1 MAVESTRIRWI
12 RLKKIL
18 SDLTGCDVHI
28 YATTE
33 MGNES
38 IAKLDL
44 TGTTFLSAEVVINL
58 ARVKGLNDAINALS
72 HEGAH
77 IITRDSAHDVD
88 FKAQRDRLRKDIVYQ
103 YTHNKKYTE

>member
-1 MAVESTRIRWI
+1 
-12 RLKKIL
+12 LKKIL

-44 TGTTFLSAEVVINL
+44 TGTKAEVVINL
-58 ARVKGLNDAINALS
+58 ARVKGLNEAINALS

-77 IITRDSAHDVD
+77 LITRDSAHGTD
-88 FKAQRDRLRKDIVYQ
+88 FKDQRDKLRKDIVFQ